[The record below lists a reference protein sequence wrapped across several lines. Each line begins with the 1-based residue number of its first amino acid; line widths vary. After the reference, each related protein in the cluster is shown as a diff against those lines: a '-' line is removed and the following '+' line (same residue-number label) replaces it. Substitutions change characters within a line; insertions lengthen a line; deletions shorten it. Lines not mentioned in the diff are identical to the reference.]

1 MDLTKLTRED
11 RIVGGVALLLFVDL
25 LFFPWFHFSF
35 SAGAFSV
42 SASSSGTGAP
52 DGFLGV
58 LAMLCALAVVVD
70 VALERF
76 SPQVTLPI
84 IGGSRAMTRF
94 ALAAAAAV
102 FMALKFLFHIH
113 FSYFGWGFYLGVVLV
128 VALLAL
134 TNRVR
139 QAGSVS
145 LAS

>member
-1 MDLTKLTRED
+1 
-11 RIVGGVALLLFVDL
+11 
-25 LFFPWFHFSF
+25 
-35 SAGAFSV
+35 
-42 SASSSGTGAP
+42 
-52 DGFLGV
+52 
-58 LAMLCALAVVVD
+58 MLCALAVVVD